1 MIQNNTKAQHE
12 KKQTSSIINTGQKKN
27 ETVKGEGRGKEN
39 NKLKLS
45 GVTGVE
51 LKSFA

>member
-1 MIQNNTKAQHE
+1 M
-12 KKQTSSIINTGQKKN
+12 KKKTSSIINTGQKKKN
-27 ETVKGEGRGKEN
+27 ETVKGEGKGKEN

-45 GVTGVE
+45 GVTGVQ

>member
-1 MIQNNTKAQHE
+1 MKKKNKQYNQHRTK
-12 KKQTSSIINTGQKKN
+12 KKN
-27 ETVKGEGRGKEN
+27 ETVKGEGKGKEN

-45 GVTGVE
+45 GVTGVQ